1 MISSIHNASLT
12 ILWQV
17 PCLDFSKRS
26 RNIHPKC
33 PHPIDSFLLR
43 SDDFFWRSWTETC
56 HPLYLT
62 CSIFPFII
70 NVRSTRSPS
79 KLLHLWEEMAKTR
92 RTHPPADGKGCRLE
106 RGKRYQLR
114 SKLPIV
120 NTAVPP
126 PRVTKDVLSPLST
139 ASVATRSKK
148 SVAITSSIP
157 TLPPLHDDAPNG
169 LPPPF
174 KSAYREQQGKFQRV
188 NRLHGLIQELDLQ
201 NTVGYVV
208 LAIRGLSNHE

>member
-1 MISSIHNASLT
+1 
-12 ILWQV
+12 
-17 PCLDFSKRS
+17 
-26 RNIHPKC
+26 
-33 PHPIDSFLLR
+33 
-43 SDDFFWRSWTETC
+43 
-56 HPLYLT
+56 
-62 CSIFPFII
+62 
-70 NVRSTRSPS
+70 
-79 KLLHLWEEMAKTR
+79 MAKTR

-126 PRVTKDVLSPLST
+126 PRVTKDVSSPLST
-139 ASVATRSKK
+139 ASVASRSKK
-148 SVAITSSIP
+148 SVAITSPIP
-157 TLPPLHDDAPNG
+157 TLPPLQREGEMTTADLQSFDDDAPNG